1 MNAYI
6 KLSQLVRRFVVVMI
20 LVLAVILVL
29 PCVASGD
36 NGQDENGVLSWMRV
50 YTTGRQPLTSY
61 PEGTPLDPAGHLVG
75 TDLVAMPSGDSIVAA
90 WVSGNLICLAEQ
102 EGGYSCSSCTTT
114 RPIRKFRIGSSI
126 LEVAAAIMI
135 YG

>member
-1 MNAYI
+1 
-6 KLSQLVRRFVVVMI
+6 MI

-90 WVSGNLICLAEQ
+90 YVGDPGSPSARAALGVSGNLICLAEQ